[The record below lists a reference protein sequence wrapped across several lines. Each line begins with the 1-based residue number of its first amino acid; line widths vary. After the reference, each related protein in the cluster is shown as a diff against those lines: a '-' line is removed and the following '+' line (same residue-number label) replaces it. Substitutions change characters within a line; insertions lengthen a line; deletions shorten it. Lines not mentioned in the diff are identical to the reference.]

1 MNRSLGGAALLV
13 WLCVSAGGAPLEEI
27 SDHAYPISANGSL
40 KIRNADGT
48 IYIYTWAE
56 NAVRVISRKRSYS
69 PERLKG
75 IAVNVSINGETA
87 TIEAVYPPMP
97 QGLSL
102 ADRSGTVDFLIFVPQ
117 GSTIADVEL
126 DTGEVIVDGIYGPA
140 VNARLKN
147 GRMTLQNCF
156 SEAHVSVTEGALDVV
171 YDWGEPKRF
180 SLTAEIARGHLRV
193 GLPSI
198 TAVQIDAESGDGK
211 IFNQF
216 ARENEPTEQMGKW
229 HIVIGDG
236 SGAEFKLHAAHGNIG
251 ILKNE

>member
-1 MNRSLGGAALLV
+1 MNRSLGDVALLV
-13 WLCVSAGGAPLEEI
+13 CLCVSAGGAPLEEI
-27 SDHAYPISANGSL
+27 ADKTYPISAEGSL
-40 KIRNADGT
+40 SIRNIDGT

-75 IAVNVSINGETA
+75 IAVNVSVNGEIA
-87 TIEAVYPPMP
+87 TIEAVFPPKP

-102 ADRSGTVDFLIFVPQ
+102 ADRSGTVDFLIYVPQ
-117 GSTIADVEL
+117 KMTIADVEL
-126 DTGEVIVDGIYGPA
+126 DTGEVIVDGMYGPA
-140 VNARLKN
+140 VNARLTN
-147 GRMTLQNCF
+147 GRMTLQDCF
-156 SEAHVSVTEGALDVV
+156 SDTHLSVTDGALDVV

-180 SLTAEIARGHLRV
+180 SLTADIARGHLLV

-198 TAVQIDAESGDGK
+198 TAMQIDAESGDGK

-236 SGAEFKLHAAHGNIG
+236 SGAEFKLHATHGNIG
-251 ILKNE
+251 ILRNE